1 MKPDAQFKLSVMMFF
16 QFFAWG
22 AWFATLGQ
30 CLGANGLADF
40 GGGAYGSAPIGAI
53 FAPLFLGLIADRFF
67 PSQQVMGVLFL
78 IGGVLLLLVP
88 GVAES
93 GNGETMVWMM
103 TANMLCYMPT
113 LGLGNSIAFANLDR
127 LAFPKVRVWGTIG
140 WIAAGLLG
148 WVPWLVLQF

>member
-1 MKPDAQFKLSVMMFF
+1 MKPNAQFKLSVMMFF

-40 GGGAYGSAPIGAI
+40 GVVLMAVLPLVRS

-78 IGGVLLLLVP
+78 LGGVLLLLVP
-88 GVAES
+88 GVHES
-93 GNGETMVWMM
+93 GNGEAMVWIM

-127 LAFPKVRVWGTIG
+127 LTFPRFGSGNDWLDCRRP
-140 WIAAGLLG
+140 AG
-148 WVPWLVLQF
+148 

>member
-53 FAPLFLGLIADRFF
+53 FAP
-67 PSQQVMGVLFL
+67 
-78 IGGVLLLLVP
+78 
-88 GVAES
+88 
-93 GNGETMVWMM
+93 
-103 TANMLCYMPT
+103 
-113 LGLGNSIAFANLDR
+113 
-127 LAFPKVRVWGTIG
+127 
-140 WIAAGLLG
+140 
-148 WVPWLVLQF
+148 

>member
-53 FAPLFLGLIADRFF
+53 FAPVVSRIDCRPFLSLPAGDGGIVSDW
-67 PSQQVMGVLFL
+67 
-78 IGGVLLLLVP
+78 GVLLLLVP
-88 GVAES
+88 GWRNPEMGKPWS
-93 GNGETMVWMM
+93 G
-103 TANMLCYMPT
+103 
-113 LGLGNSIAFANLDR
+113 
-127 LAFPKVRVWGTIG
+127 
-140 WIAAGLLG
+140 
-148 WVPWLVLQF
+148 

>member
-22 AWFATLGQ
+22 AWFATLAMPR
-30 CLGANGLADF
+30 ANGLADF

-53 FAPLFLGLIADRFF
+53 FAPCFLVNCRPFLSLPTGDGGVVSDR
-67 PSQQVMGVLFL
+67 
-78 IGGVLLLLVP
+78 GVLLLLVP

-127 LAFPKVRVWGTIG
+127 LAFPKVRVWGR
-140 WIAAGLLG
+140 LVDRCRSLG
-148 WVPWLVLQF
+148 WVPWVGLQF